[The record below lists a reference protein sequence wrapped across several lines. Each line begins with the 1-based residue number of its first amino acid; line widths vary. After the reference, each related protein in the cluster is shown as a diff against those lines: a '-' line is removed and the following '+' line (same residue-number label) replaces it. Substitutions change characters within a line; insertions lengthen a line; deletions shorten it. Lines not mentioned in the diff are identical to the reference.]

1 MGYKAADVA
10 ARVVAGSPSAKAVLN
25 AMARRACD
33 ACGLTWAGVGA
44 IASDTELGKTTIRDN
59 LSRLTR
65 DGLLV
70 VARFPQGGRG
80 LSTEYIVL
88 PGLMKLSPA
97 PCGRCASEMKK
108 APPAGA
114 FARMSSGKAPG
125 GGGFSSVSDPKGTG
139 SHPEKAPPAGD
150 HQSENKHQSGT
161 ESETSLPL
169 GLTFDH
175 PSDDPMGR
183 QAAKDALRAVEAMFG
198 PETRR
203 KP

>member
-108 APPAGA
+108 APPAG
-114 FARMSSGKAPG
+114 
-125 GGGFSSVSDPKGTG
+125 
-139 SHPEKAPPAGD
+139 D